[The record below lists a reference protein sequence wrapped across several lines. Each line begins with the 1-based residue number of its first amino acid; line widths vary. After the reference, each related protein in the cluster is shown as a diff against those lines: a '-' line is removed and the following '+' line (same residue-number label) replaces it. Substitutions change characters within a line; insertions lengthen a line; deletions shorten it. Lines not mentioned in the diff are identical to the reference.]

1 MEPETA
7 KIPILVYREFAD
19 LLYGIDSACYCINTH
34 LHPRHRAIQVNRELV
49 FEIVH
54 EILERHSTE
63 FTGNAFQPDG
73 ASQQQQQQQ
82 GNEEEEEEDSTS
94 EEIEE

>member
-1 MEPETA
+1 M
-7 KIPILVYREFAD
+7 
-19 LLYGIDSACYCINTH
+19 N
-34 LHPRHRAIQVNRELV
+34 
-49 FEIVH
+49 
-54 EILERHSTE
+54 ILERHSTE
-63 FTGNAFQPDG
+63 FTGNAFQLDG

>member
-1 MEPETA
+1 M
-7 KIPILVYREFAD
+7 
-19 LLYGIDSACYCINTH
+19 N
-34 LHPRHRAIQVNRELV
+34 
-49 FEIVH
+49 
-54 EILERHSTE
+54 ILERHSTE

-73 ASQQQQQQQ
+73 ASQQQQQ

>member
-1 MEPETA
+1 M
-7 KIPILVYREFAD
+7 
-19 LLYGIDSACYCINTH
+19 N
-34 LHPRHRAIQVNRELV
+34 
-49 FEIVH
+49 
-54 EILERHSTE
+54 ILERHSTE
-63 FTGNAFQPDG
+63 FTGNAYQPDG